1 MNAQT
6 YDPNTRLDDLH
17 PSRFL
22 KVSDLTERWKVAQL
36 TVTIARIASEETVPN
51 PKDIDPET
59 KKPRIQNQPV
69 LYFQTKTGA
78 PFPRGYLLSAQVDV
92 QSLKSATKAETIAEV
107 IGKKI
112 IILVGEHRGKAVL
125 RISAMPPMESEK

>member
-1 MNAQT
+1 MSSQT
-6 YDPNTRLDDLH
+6 YDPSTRLDDLH

-22 KVSDLTERWKVAQL
+22 KVTDLTERWKVAQL
-36 TVTIARIASEETVPN
+36 PVTIAHITKEETVPN
-51 PKDIDPET
+51 PKDIDPDT
-59 KKPRIQNQPV
+59 KKPRVIWQPV

-92 QSLKSATKAETIAEV
+92 QSLKSATGAETIAEA

-112 IILVGEHRGKAVL
+112 IITVGEHRKQSVL
-125 RISAMPPMESEK
+125 RIAPVAPES

>member
-1 MNAQT
+1 MTTQT

-22 KVSDLTERWKVAQL
+22 KVTDLTERWKVAQVA
-36 TVTIARIASEETVPN
+36 VTIARITSEETIPN

-59 KKPRIQNQPV
+59 KKPRVQSQPV

-92 QSLKSATKAETIAEV
+92 QSLKSATGGATIAEV

-125 RISAMPPMESEK
+125 RISAMPPMDGEK